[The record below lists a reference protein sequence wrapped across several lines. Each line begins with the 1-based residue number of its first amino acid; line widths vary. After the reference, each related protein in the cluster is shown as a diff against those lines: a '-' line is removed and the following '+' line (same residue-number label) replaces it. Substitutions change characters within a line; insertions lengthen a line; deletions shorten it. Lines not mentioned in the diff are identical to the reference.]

1 MDIIAL
7 DLSYMPQGHTGH
19 LVGSKPIVNL
29 IKQIDSKYKVKNI
42 LQFGFNTGWST
53 ALFLSLTKANLTSLE
68 ILRDAR
74 VEKAVEIID
83 EKFPNRHKIFWGDS
97 TVTADLVYA
106 DKLSIGTFDFA
117 FIDGGHYPDI
127 VESDI
132 RLSRQLGV
140 KHMIFDDAYHENIKP
155 AIDKFDFELICET
168 KYPPMKFK
176 NQTYRARKPRDI
188 WLSMY
193 TLKD

>member
-7 DLSYMPQGHTGH
+7 DLSYMPRAHTGH

-29 IKQIDSKYKVKNI
+29 IKQIYSNYPI
-42 LQFGFNTGWST
+42 TELLHFGFNTGWSA
-53 ALFLSLTKANLTSLE
+53 ALFLSLTSANVTSLE
-68 ILRDAR
+68 IAR
-74 VEKAVEIID
+74 VEQAEKAVKILD
-83 EKFPNRHKIFWGDS
+83 ERFPDRHKIFWGDS
-97 TVTADLVYA
+97 VETAKLVYA
-106 DKLSIGTFDFA
+106 GKLSIGKFDFA
-117 FIDGGHYPDI
+117 FIDGGHTPNV

-132 RLSRQLGV
+132 RFSHHLGV
-140 KHMIFDDAYHENIKP
+140 KHMIFDDARHENIKP

-168 KYPPMKFK
+168 KYPPIKFK
-176 NQTYRARKPRDI
+176 NKTYRARNPREI

>member
-7 DLSYMPQGHTGH
+7 DLSYMPRAHTGH

-29 IKQIDSKYKVKNI
+29 IKQIDSKYTMTKI
-42 LQFGFNTGWST
+42 LQFGFNTGWSA
-53 ALFLSLTKANLTSLE
+53 ALFLSLTDANVTSLE
-68 ILRDAR
+68 ILRVDQA
-74 VEKAVEIID
+74 EKAVEILD
-83 EKFPNRHKIFWGDS
+83 ERFPDRHSIFWGDS
-97 TVTADLVYA
+97 METANSVYA
-106 DKLSIGTFDFA
+106 GKLSIGKFDFA
-117 FIDGGHYPDI
+117 FIDGGHTPNV

-132 RLSRQLGV
+132 RLSRHLGV
-140 KHMIFDDAYHENIKP
+140 KHMIFDDARHENIKP

-168 KYPPMKFK
+168 KYPPIKFK
-176 NQTYRARKPRDI
+176 NKTYRARNPREI